1 MTKESLFSD
10 VATLWVLRH
19 TSEKKIVLKDKANI
33 IIATLSVKIVK
44 YFHALHSYAM

>member
-33 IIATLSVKIVK
+33 IATLSVKIVK